1 MLRVIIT
8 SFQKFKNYRIVFVL
22 NKISIFLINY
32 ELKLY
37 IYIFLIQ
44 IIFNT
49 YYFSY
54 YIVPIMLET
63 NM

>member
-49 YYFSY
+49 DYFSY
-54 YIVPIMLET
+54 YIVPVMLET